1 MIREERARNEREQLR
16 RQVAELRPHQ
26 LSTYLSQSGWRDDGA
41 FGKFASIWHRP
52 EPELLEAEVLAPI
65 SSVAKDFFERMA
77 DAVSAIGVFEGR
89 TAIDVA
95 KTVAGTLADA
105 IRVRVFHD
113 DVEDGSIPLEDGVL
127 LNQKARDL
135 MASAVMSTLSKR
147 RHFAG
152 SRPPEAAQYLASLRL
167 GQTEIGSYVVNV
179 IAPAGPPRVDQTSI
193 PLTSFASVVSE
204 NLASGLNALSA
215 ASNDYETGEDLSVF
229 DAAVQRG
236 ASANMCDALVG
247 LSGSQRQ
254 RGFEISISPLGN
266 DMSRQALLTFLFE
279 PARVATIAA
288 ASEYYKDNYVLLGR
302 LVVGLVKRLDRR
314 PGDESGTV
322 TIATTISDS
331 EKNVMVELGNDEY
344 LEAIAAHR
352 AKQPVQVTGDLHVSP
367 RTARLL
373 NPQGFGVL
381 RSGDLF

>member
-1 MIREERARNEREQLR
+1 MIREERAKNEREQLR
-16 RQVAELRPHQ
+16 RQIAELRPHQ

-52 EPELLEAEVLAPI
+52 EPDLLEAEVLAPT
-65 SSVAKDFFERMA
+65 SSVAKDFLERMA
-77 DAVSAIGVFEGR
+77 DAVFAIGVFETR

-95 KTVAGTLADA
+95 KSVAGTLADS

-147 RHFAG
+147 RHFSG

-179 IAPAGPPRVDQTSI
+179 IAPAGPPRDQTSI

-204 NLASGLNALSA
+204 NLASGLNALST
-215 ASNDYETGEDLSVF
+215 ASNEYETGEDLSVF

-254 RGFEISISPLGN
+254 RGFEISISPSGS
-266 DMSRQALLTFLFE
+266 DMSRQPPLTFLFE
-279 PARVATIAA
+279 PAKVATIAA

-302 LVVGLVKRLDRR
+302 LIVGLVKRLDRR
-314 PGDESGTV
+314 PGDETGTV
-322 TIATTISDS
+322 TIATTINET

-352 AKQPVQVTGDLHVSP
+352 AKQPVQVSGDLHVSP
-367 RTARLL
+367 RTARML